1 MKNFIFKSHGL
12 IKNSSIPF
20 ELTIIN
26 KNLLYVTHQVD
37 KILKIVTV
45 LKLDKELQ
53 TQVNDYFQQDIQTDI
68 PQEEK

>member
-1 MKNFIFKSHGL
+1 MKNFIFKSQGL

-20 ELTIIN
+20 DVTIMN

-45 LKLDKELQ
+45 LKLDKDLQ
-53 TQVNDYFQQDIQTDI
+53 AQVDDYFVKDIEDI
-68 PQEEK
+68 PEKEPE